1 MNAIWDREPMW
12 DAVKGILER
21 NGACT
26 AGEITDALV
35 GQGWEVTP
43 EYRLSG
49 RVYQLLRER
58 TITGEV
64 VRFGKK
70 GSRAGT
76 YGLAAGMPKGIVHYT
91 QEEYADLHRIAKK
104 LRISPQEL
112 AGRILGAGIAYMKKV
127 VG

>member
-12 DAVKGILER
+12 EAVRRILER

-35 GQGWEVTP
+35 GQGWRVTP

-64 VRFGKK
+64 VRSGKK

-76 YGLAAGMPKGIVHYT
+76 YCLAEGMPKGIVHYT
-91 QEEYADLHRIAKK
+91 TEEYADLHRIAKK

>member
-1 MNAIWDREPMW
+1 MSQIWDREPMW
-12 DAVKGILER
+12 GAVRDILEK
-21 NGACT
+21 NGSCT

-35 GQGWEVTP
+35 GQGWRVTP
-43 EYRLSG
+43 DYRLDG

-64 VRFGKK
+64 VRTERA
-70 GSRAGT
+70 GSRAKT
-76 YGLAAGMPKGIVHYT
+76 YGLAKGMPRGIVHYT
-91 QEEYADLHRIAKK
+91 PEEYADLHRIAKK

-112 AGRILGAGIAYMKKV
+112 AGRILTAGIAYMKTV